1 MAEREDVARAMA
13 FFEGSDDIALLHQMT
28 AEIAPRAKRMV
39 SKYLARGTEEG
50 IPAPADVRPA
60 REAATPE
67 EAMAAVRN
75 LQDFPLFQALARSIG
90 RRIEAIEISASAEF
104 PEGVRV
110 RVPAQPKYPRSGQ
123 PIDGTVEETGT
134 TLQVLLDNGDT
145 WRGPP
150 SLAQLLTTPG

>member
-1 MAEREDVARAMA
+1 MA

-39 SKYLARGTEEG
+39 GRYLAKGTEES
-50 IPAPADVRPA
+50 IPPPADLRAA
-60 REAATPE
+60 RAAASPDEAVALLRT
-67 EAMAAVRN
+67 

-90 RRIEAIEISASAEF
+90 RRIETIEISASAEF

-110 RVPAQPKYPRSGQ
+110 RVPEQAKYPRSGR
-123 PIDGTVEETGT
+123 IVEGTVEETGT

-145 WRGPP
+145 WSGPA
-150 SLAQLLTTPG
+150 SLAKLLTL